1 MGFTA
6 KIFRGDDGW
15 YVAQCAE
22 LPGCVT
28 QGRTVREAKTNF
40 AEALELYLETLA
52 ELKAKPAA
60 RRVHVGHSGA
70 TKTAHFE
77 IALA

>member
-6 KIFRGDDGW
+6 KIFRGEDGW

-28 QGRTVREAKTNF
+28 QGRTIREAKANF

-52 ELKAKPAA
+52 ELRDRPASTRMSSHHGVVTRTA
-60 RRVHVGHSGA
+60 R
-70 TKTAHFE
+70 FE
-77 IALA
+77 IAPA